1 MSAMKA
7 ASPMIPKIRT
17 VLLALA
23 IILTGAAAASA
34 HVVLKSADPPAGSAV
49 SVAPKEVR
57 LVFSEAL
64 EPAFSRAQVVG
75 PDGQR
80 VDIGSR
86 VDPAAPNVLRV
97 ALRPLVAGSYRVVWR
112 VVSTDTHVTSGNFTF
127 TVGG

>member
-1 MSAMKA
+1 MIGNIKA
-7 ASPMIPKIRT
+7 I
-17 VLLALA
+17 LLAPA
-23 IILTGAAAASA
+23 IILAGATAASA
-34 HVVLKSADPPAGSAV
+34 HVVLQRADPPVGSAV
-49 SVAPKEVR
+49 SVAPREVR

-80 VDIGSR
+80 VDTGSR

-97 ALRPLVAGSYRVVWR
+97 ALRSLAAGSYRVVWR
-112 VVSTDTHVTSGNFTF
+112 VVSKDTHVTSGNFTF